1 MSTARSQ
8 ASIGIVGVVGLGLVG
23 RAIAQRLLHA
33 GFAVV
38 GFDVQEPACSAL
50 RALGGEVATSREI
63 GQRAMCVL
71 LAVFD
76 TGDVVQVLEGAG
88 ALLAD
93 GHRVQTVI
101 DCSTGDPNRLEQLA
115 RRLAARGIG
124 FVEAPL
130 SGSSQQI
137 AAGDATQLLA
147 GDPAAIAACGPVL
160 KAIAHNRIHV
170 GAAGMAARAKLATN
184 LVLGLN
190 RAALAEGMAFAETLG
205 IAPAAFLELV
215 LATPA
220 RSAAAEQK
228 GPLMVAGRF
237 EPQSRIRQH
246 LKDVTLMLESAER
259 AGQPLPLS
267 EAHARMMRDAIA
279 AGDGDLDNAA
289 IILQLRRERRPST

>member
-1 MSTARSQ
+1 MASAASQ
-8 ASIGIVGVVGLGLVG
+8 RTVGVIGLGLVG
-23 RAIAQRLLHA
+23 RAVAQRLLDA
-33 GFAVV
+33 GFEVV
-38 GFDVQEPACSAL
+38 GFDVQESACARL
-50 RALGGEVATSREI
+50 RAMGGAVATAQEI
-63 GQRAMCVL
+63 GLRAPCVL

-76 TGDVVQVLEGAG
+76 TDDVVQVLEGDG
-88 ALLAD
+88 ALLAA

-101 DCSTGDPNRLEQLA
+101 DCSTGDPQRLQDLA
-115 RRLAARGIG
+115 ARLAACGVA

-137 AAGDATQLLA
+137 AAGEATQLLG
-147 GDPAAIAACGPVL
+147 GDATAIAACAPL
-160 KAIAHNRIHV
+160 LDAIARRRIHV
-170 GAAGMAARAKLATN
+170 GPAGMAARAKLATN

-190 RAALAEGMAFAETLG
+190 RAVLAEGMAFAETLG
-205 IAPAAFLELV
+205 IAPATFLELV

-228 GPLMVAGRF
+228 GPLMVFGAF

-246 LKDVTLMLESAER
+246 LKDVNLMLDSAAR

-267 EAHARMMRDAIA
+267 EAHARLMQAAIA